1 MKKRFALVGCG
12 GRGLGMFAMPIV
24 RKYPAVAELVGICD
38 TNTGRMAH
46 LNRSLGTTVPAFT
59 DFDEMLRKTR
69 PDTVIVA
76 TPDALHHL
84 YIVQTLEA
92 GCDAVSEKP
101 MTIDA
106 EKCRMILD
114 AEKRTG
120 RRVTVTFNVRFVPY
134 VARLREVLASG
145 AIGRVI
151 SVDLNYQL
159 DRQHGADYFRRWHR
173 RKENS
178 GGLLVHKS
186 THHFDMINWLINDD
200 PAQVFA
206 MGSLQFYGPKR
217 KERSQRCLGCEY
229 AKTCEFYFDIRQPM
243 AVGEMLDNAAL
254 YADVEHL
261 DGYYR
266 DQCVFADE
274 IDIEDTMN
282 LTVRYAGGAQMS
294 YSLNAHCIHEG
305 WTLGINGTEG
315 RLEAE
320 NWYSGPR
327 SKSSD
332 RQILIHRARGV
343 TETIAVPLDTTAHGG
358 GDYRLHEMLFN
369 GPKPDPLGQMASSRA
384 GAMSCLIGA
393 AGNISIRTGNPV
405 KIGDLLQ

>member
-1 MKKRFALVGCG
+1 MKKRYALVGCG

-38 TNTGRMAH
+38 TNTGRMAY
-46 LNRSLGTTVPAFT
+46 LNRILGCQVPAFT
-59 DFDEMLRKTR
+59 DFAAMLRQTR
-69 PDTVIVA
+69 PDTVIIA
-76 TPDALHHL
+76 TPDALHHEF
-84 YIVQTLEA
+84 IVRTLEA

-106 EKCRMILD
+106 EKCRAIFA

-134 VARLREVLASG
+134 IAKLREVLASG
-145 AIGRVI
+145 AIGKII

-173 RKENS
+173 RKEIS

-186 THHFDMINWLINDD
+186 THHFDMVNWLIADD
-200 PAQVFA
+200 PLVVYA

-217 KERSQRCLGCEY
+217 PERSGRCVGCQY

-243 AVGEMLDNAAL
+243 AVGEMLDNAEL
-254 YADVEHL
+254 YANVEHL

-274 IDIEDTMN
+274 INIEDTMN

-294 YSLNAHCIHEG
+294 YSLNAHCINEG
-305 WTLGINGTEG
+305 WTLGVNGTAG

-327 SKSSD
+327 AKNPT
-332 RQILIHRARGV
+332 REITIHRPSG
-343 TETIAVPLDTTAHGG
+343 TEVIAVPLDTTAHGG

-393 AGNISIRTGNPV
+393 AGNESIRTGLPV
-405 KIGDLLQ
+405 WINDLLG

>member
-1 MKKRFALVGCG
+1 
-12 GRGLGMFAMPIV
+12 MFAMPIV
-24 RKYPAVAELVGICD
+24 RKYPQVAELVGICD
-38 TNTGRMAH
+38 TNTGRMAY
-46 LNRSLGTTVPAFT
+46 LNRILGCNVPAFT

-69 PDTVIVA
+69 PDTVIIA
-76 TPDALHHL
+76 TPDALHHEF
-84 YIVQTLEA
+84 IVRTLEA

-106 EKCRMILD
+106 EKCRAIFA

-145 AIGRVI
+145 AIGKII

-173 RKENS
+173 RKEIS

-186 THHFDMINWLINDD
+186 THHFDMVNWLIADD
-200 PAQVFA
+200 PAVVYA
-206 MGSLQFYGPKR
+206 AGSLQFYGPKR
-217 KERSQRCLGCEY
+217 KERSKRCLGCEH
-229 AKTCEFYFDIRQPM
+229 AKTCEFYFDIMQPM
-243 AVGEMLDNAAL
+243 AVGEMLDNAEL
-254 YADVEHL
+254 YAKVEHL

-266 DQCVFADE
+266 DQCVFSEE
-274 IDIEDTMN
+274 INIEDTMN

-305 WTLGINGTEG
+305 WRMGINGTAG

-320 NWYSGPR
+320 NWYSGPGTK
-327 SKSSD
+327 SKD
-332 RQILIHRARGV
+332 RHIHIHRPGG
-343 TETIAVPLDTTAHGG
+343 TETITVPIDTTAHGG

-393 AGNISIRTGNPV
+393 AGNESIRTGLPV
-405 KIGDLLQ
+405 NVKDLLG